1 MKQKPRVRDPA
12 RTRRRILEAAFV
24 ELRRAGFQKM
34 KMERVLA
41 SAGLTKGALYH
52 HFHNKQALGCAL
64 IDESVGPDVLERWL
78 DPVAVTDDPL
88 PILKRLLE
96 RLVRST
102 RKDEVSD
109 GCPFTRI
116 SDELG
121 PLGDPYASRLA
132 SIHANWRDG
141 LAEAL
146 RRGQAGG
153 FVSSRVEAESAA
165 AMFIA
170 GYQGVVLAG
179 RIAPTKTFW
188 MVSVDGLLRW
198 LEALSPAAD
207 STLYSGEAPLQPVA
221 RPPSPKLRRSDP
233 APPDERKDEVQ
244 VFRIGESVE
253 PPE

>member
-1 MKQKPRVRDPA
+1 MKQKTRVRDPA

-24 ELRRAGFQKM
+24 ELRRAGFLKM

-88 PILKRLLE
+88 PVLKRLLE

-102 RKDEVSD
+102 RKDELSD

-132 SIHANWRDG
+132 SIHASWRDG
-141 LAEAL
+141 LADAF

-153 FVSSRVEAESAA
+153 FVSGRVDAESAA

-188 MVSVDGLLRW
+188 MVSVEGLLHW
-198 LEALSPAAD
+198 LDALSPSSD
-207 STLYSGEAPLQPVA
+207 PSLYASGAPLPPVA

-233 APPDERKDEVQ
+233 EGSEVPEDEVQ
-244 VFRIGESVE
+244 VFRVGGSVE